1 MCCLLLCSFDCLFM
15 YVCNVIS
22 NPNINNRN
30 KVNVKCL
37 SNYLM
42 SGLVLSLVGFLGV
55 NVL

>member
-1 MCCLLLCSFDCLFM
+1 M

-37 SNYLM
+37 TNYFM